1 MKYIILAIIGVI
13 FGATVPQLIDNTF
26 WTFVAIGVFAFCV
39 ACAASALA
47 LCRDYVLFLS

>member
-1 MKYIILAIIGVI
+1 MKYLFIITAGLV

-26 WTFVAIGVFAFCV
+26 WTLVAIVAFAFCS

-47 LCRDYVLFLS
+47 INGGDK